1 MTIVSSVSITTR
13 IFSRRKRQR
22 NNSFNTQRKAPAWIF
37 RTPIE

>member
-13 IFSRRKRQR
+13 IFSRRKRKR

-37 RTPIE
+37 RTPME